1 MTTTEETLYTLCV
14 LVLDIVRET
23 EDLKSSKYIKAL
35 ISFLVFPT
43 HVKEKQYNPIKY
55 SGSET
60 GNGYK
65 DSIQLM
71 KQDIKK
77 TISAISD
84 SKSKPTKELD
94 DIESVTSKEMKE
106 AEGNSIQAESTSEM
120 IKEDDKGLASCLINL
135 DFDKGPNVLRKGDDP
150 IILDDIESKDSSHNI
165 ESDEDDLRS
174 NKQKTSIDHR
184 STKRA
189 KSGMTSA
196 GRAYK
201 KTPQILQVPHADQSQ
216 FSCMDLVKALGTTKT
231 LFMKLSNQNARY
243 LIYRNKGTN
252 DKIPTNIG
260 PALQEILEQS
270 RLKADLSGEP
280 KAALR
285 DKCSELGIAFNLAPL
300 DEKFCERLME
310 PAKSHDEAIHFMN
323 TSKALKHWI

>member
-1 MTTTEETLYTLCV
+1 
-14 LVLDIVRET
+14 
-23 EDLKSSKYIKAL
+23 
-35 ISFLVFPT
+35 
-43 HVKEKQYNPIKY
+43 
-55 SGSET
+55 
-60 GNGYK
+60 
-65 DSIQLM
+65 
-71 KQDIKK
+71 
-77 TISAISD
+77 
-84 SKSKPTKELD
+84 
-94 DIESVTSKEMKE
+94 MKE

-120 IKEDDKGLASCLINL
+120 IKEDDKRLASCLINL

-150 IILDDIESKDSSHNI
+150 IILDDIESEDSSHNI
-165 ESDEDDLRS
+165 ESDEDDLKS
-174 NKQKTSIDHR
+174 NKRKTSIDHR

-189 KSGMTSA
+189 KSGMTSV

-201 KTPQILQVPHADQSQ
+201 APPQILQVPHANQSR

-231 LFMKLSNQNARY
+231 MFMKLSNQNARY

-270 RLKADLSGEP
+270 RSKADLPGEL

-285 DKCSELGIAFNLAPL
+285 DKCSELGIVFNLAPL